1 MFYPLQIY
9 SILDKVKKS
18 SRIICWNGLNEAGLG
33 CRCANVRHD
42 NECLRLPRI
51 IRCRNTTF
59 GMSLYGYAYIWI
71 SPLGRV
77 WCRMRS
83 TFPWKS
89 EREKKNIYILYV
101 SSSKDAP
108 TLETEVH
115 DNPVV
120 SFQRKKKR
128 KMRKGKTWRGMTL
141 ECHPYNQ
148 NRIKRI
154 SNAVDY
160 RLISK
165 QHSFHNWITIN
176 GKKSSNFWTH
186 NDSWNRLHVF
196 LFLRN
201 CSSI

>member
-1 MFYPLQIY
+1 MQVYNTNNEWQSSLNSRICVSIIQLQLRIDVNIDRVRFPRDAQMYSGSFGNHKIGMISMFYPLQIY

-89 EREKKNIYILYV
+89 EREKKIYIYYTYPPLRTRLLLKQRFTIIR
-101 SSSKDAP
+101 SCRFK
-108 TLETEVH
+108 E
-115 DNPVV
+115 
-120 SFQRKKKR
+120 RKKEK
-128 KMRKGKTWRGMTL
+128 WERGRHD
-141 ECHPYNQ
+141 EEWH
-148 NRIKRI
+148 
-154 SNAVDY
+154 
-160 RLISK
+160 
-165 QHSFHNWITIN
+165 
-176 GKKSSNFWTH
+176 
-186 NDSWNRLHVF
+186 
-196 LFLRN
+196 
-201 CSSI
+201 